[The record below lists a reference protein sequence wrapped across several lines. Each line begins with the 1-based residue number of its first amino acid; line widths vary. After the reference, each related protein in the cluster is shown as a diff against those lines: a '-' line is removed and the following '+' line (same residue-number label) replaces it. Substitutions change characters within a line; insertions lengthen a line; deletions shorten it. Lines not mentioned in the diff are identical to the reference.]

1 MTEILI
7 QWIHCLIK
15 ITKRNDNKLTKI
27 KTTYSDTLFI
37 VNSTCQRN
45 VVCKGFTL
53 QLHVKD
59 ERRKMSTLKKITM
72 LTEFKK
78 KTKQ

>member
-1 MTEILI
+1 ML
-7 QWIHCLIK
+7 C
-15 ITKRNDNKLTKI
+15 
-27 KTTYSDTLFI
+27 
-37 VNSTCQRN
+37 V
-45 VVCKGFTL
+45 KGFTH